1 MIKAE
6 KAREKALVAM
16 HRERFDELLG
26 DIEKQIIAACE
37 KGEDHLTLW
46 VPNVFADSLME
57 KLESYGYCSYTTSK
71 TREYL
76 SIKGRI
82 QRMLYIS
89 WIPFADTG
97 TCNMDIPVSS
107 VIDYL

>member
-1 MIKAE
+1 MLNAE
-6 KAREKALVAM
+6 KAREKALVAI

-37 KGEDHLTLW
+37 KGEDNLTIW
-46 VPNVFADSLME
+46 VPNVFAYSLVE
-57 KLESYGYCSYTTSK
+57 KLKSYGYCSHTIDR

-82 QRMLYIS
+82 QRMLYVS
-89 WIPFADTG
+89 WISFSDKDVR
-97 TCNMDIPVSS
+97 NMDIPVSS
-107 VIDYL
+107 VIKYL

>member
-1 MIKAE
+1 MLNAE
-6 KAREKALVAM
+6 KAREKTLVAM

-37 KGEDHLTLW
+37 KGEDYLTLW
-46 VPNVFADSLME
+46 VPNTFADSLIE
-57 KLESYGYCSYTTSK
+57 KLKSYGYYSYKTDK

-89 WIPFADTG
+89 WRPFADTG
-97 TCNMDIPVSS
+97 TRNMDIPVSS
-107 VIDYL
+107 VIEYL

>member
-6 KAREKALVAM
+6 KAREKALVAI
-16 HRERFDELLG
+16 HRERLYELLG

-37 KGEDHLTLW
+37 TGENHLTLW
-46 VPNVFADSLME
+46 VPNVFADSLVE
-57 KLESYGYCSYTTSK
+57 KLKSYGYHSYTIDK

-76 SIKGRI
+76 STKGRI

-89 WIPFADTG
+89 WIPFEDNVAR
-97 TCNMDIPVSS
+97 NMDIPVSS
-107 VIDYL
+107 VIKYL